1 MIHYLRKTKE
11 LSVLFLARLEAD
23 SSLLE
28 SLQQENTYLKAQ
40 IENQHQQLAV
50 CQQEIEESRTML
62 TQLEQLAQ
70 QVQQNN
76 NSRASSVSVLVVL
89 CYKDSNIDTERSEQK
104 TAVPGSTLFAIPS
117 F

>member
-1 MIHYLRKTKE
+1 MCRLIYINYE
-11 LSVLFLARLEAD
+11 LFSCIFSARLEAD

-28 SLQQENTYLKAQ
+28 SLQKENSLLKSQ

-70 QVQQNN
+70 QAQHNY
-76 NSRASSVSVLVVL
+76 SRASSVSIYSL
-89 CYKDSNIDTERSEQK
+89 
-104 TAVPGSTLFAIPS
+104 
-117 F
+117 